1 MLRHRPGALPNR
13 VRYSATMLFGALALL
28 PFYIAESIQGTTP
41 AMNTETISAVLIVST
56 IAGLGA
62 YLGYAR
68 IQRSLGAGSTGLILY
83 LAPSY
88 AALFGWILLGETL
101 EPYHLAGAALILPG
115 TFLSTRRVSGHEN

>member
-1 MLRHRPGALPNR
+1 
-13 VRYSATMLFGALALL
+13 MLFGALALL
-28 PFYIAESIQGTTP
+28 PFYIAESVQGIVPTL
-41 AMNTETISAVLIVST
+41 NTETIVAVLIVSVVP
-56 IAGLGA
+56 GLGA

-101 EPYHLAGAALILPG
+101 EPYHFAGAALILPG
-115 TFLSTRRVSGHEN
+115 IFLSTRCVNKRND